1 MKKVCCIV
9 LGGVALACGGGATPA
24 GGAGGPP
31 AGSAPC
37 ALGADPCAFLAA
49 HDAVRDGATP
59 APSPP
64 LPSMSWSSSAVAS
77 ASAWARKCI
86 WDHDPALGTLGLGQ
100 NLYAST
106 GPATPGTAVASWAS
120 EAVDYDLA
128 SNTCRASKV
137 CGHYTQLVWRSSI
150 GLGCAIERCT
160 TGSPFPGADATWWN
174 VVCDYAPPG
183 NFVGERPY

>member
-9 LGGVALACGGGATPA
+9 LGGVALACGGGVT
-24 GGAGGPP
+24 P